1 MAESGC
7 AARGVPALNGKVRD
21 YQPISCVHHDRL
33 EFAALKK
40 QWLDVDILQ
49 GEHTGHRFIL
59 PLDVYARDGAEW
71 LEAQVESGE
80 VLKLRLD
87 WIGF

>member
-1 MAESGC
+1 MG
-7 AARGVPALNGKVRD
+7 D
-21 YQPISCVHHDRL
+21 YQPISCANHDRL
-33 EFAALKK
+33 ELAVIKK

-49 GEHTGHRFIL
+49 GEHAGHRFIL
-59 PLDVYARDGAEW
+59 PLDVYACDGAEW
-71 LEAQVESGE
+71 LEVQAEFGK